1 MTRAIVKLPARSLL
15 ALVRLYRR
23 TASPVLGAAF
33 GGGCACRF
41 VPTCAEY
48 ASEALETHGAIVG
61 TLLAARRLARC
72 HPLQA
77 GGLDPCPPRPAPRCL
92 RVS

>member
-1 MTRAIVKLPARSLL
+1 MSQTIADLPARALL
-15 ALVRLYRR
+15 GLVRLYRR

-48 ASEALETHGAIVG
+48 AAEALETHGAIAG

-72 HPLQA
+72 HPFQA
-77 GGLDPCPPRPAPRCL
+77 GGLDPCPARPAPRCL